1 MIMDQGPGQSDV
13 DAGEAI
19 KGLASVPFNPVTLAR
34 NVKTSLTSFLFIP
47 EHHELD
53 SVIILMSMIPQCSV
67 FPEV

>member
-1 MIMDQGPGQSDV
+1 MIMDQGPSDV
-13 DAGEAI
+13 DAGETI
-19 KGLASVPFNPVTLAR
+19 KRFLSVPFNPVTLAG

-53 SVIILMSMIPQCSV
+53 SVIILMNTIPQCSV